1 MAASNRCC
9 VTVPSY
15 SYIQDSI
22 SSDLLQNIET
32 MARTSAWSSGG
43 YILATGGACHG
54 SVDFWVIE
62 RTDQGAPFVSGS
74 LSING
79 HETTVTLVTISRE
92 MVMTGGKDGIIMLW
106 HLSKDVNDHAT
117 LSNRPYQLL
126 RGHTSKLQVEAL
138 IKHAK
143 PR

>member
-1 MAASNRCC
+1 M
-9 VTVPSY
+9 V
-15 SYIQDSI
+15 IFWQ
-22 SSDLLQNIET
+22 Q
-32 MARTSAWSSGG
+32 
-43 YILATGGACHG
+43 GAYHG

-62 RTDQGAPFVSGS
+62 RTDQGAPFVAGS

-126 RGHTSKLQVEAL
+126 RGHTSKITSGSINKTCQTAITVSIERLAL
-138 IKHAK
+138 IHRIEKRHQMASTSCLEIYQSL
-143 PR
+143 R